1 MKSSSLTVFVLA
13 LATLTRAPQVLA
25 KSDTK
30 APALGWEI
38 LAELDYKSGTAS
50 EKLKSFNGKEVRVPG
65 FIVPLDFS
73 EAREVSEFLLTPA
86 YPGCMHVPPPTPA
99 QTILVKMEKGSKA
112 KMTWG
117 PIWVTGRLKLVLEK
131 KSGYGEASFE
141 MVGLKTAEYDLT
153 EEGDRL
159 VNQAITGGTGLMP
172 KKATPPSENPP
183 KKVKPQ

>member
-1 MKSSSLTVFVLA
+1 MALVLA
-13 LATLTRAPQVLA
+13 LGALTAAPRAVA
-25 KSDTK
+25 KPDPKVPYVSWD
-30 APALGWEI
+30 I

-86 YPGCMHVPPPTPA
+86 YPGCIHVPPPTPA
-99 QTILVKMEKGSKA
+99 QTILVKMEKGRKA

-117 PIWVTGRLKLVLEK
+117 PIWVTGKLKLVLEK

-141 MVGLKTAEYDLT
+141 MVGLKTAEYDLI
-153 EEGDRL
+153 EDGDRL
-159 VNQAITGGTGLMP
+159 VNQVITGGTGLTP
-172 KKATPPSENPP
+172 KKA
-183 KKVKPQ
+183 KPQ

>member
-1 MKSSSLTVFVLA
+1 MKSIKLHTLVLA
-13 LATLTRAPQVLA
+13 LYSLSASPAVFA
-25 KSDTK
+25 KADTK
-30 APALGWEI
+30 APSLAWDV

-50 EKLKSFNGKEVRVPG
+50 EKLKSYNGKDVRVPG

-99 QTILVKMEKGSKA
+99 QTILVKMVKGSKA

-117 PIWVTGRLKLVLEK
+117 PVWVTGKLKLVLEK

-141 MVGLKTAEYDLT
+141 MSGLSTVEYDLT
-153 EEGDRL
+153 QEGDRL
-159 VNQAITGGTGLMP
+159 VNQAITGGSGLMP
-172 KKATPPSENPP
+172 TQ